1 MRENRWFVLA
11 ILFIARFVLGYQ
23 FQSAGSVAPFLIRD
37 FDISYAQVGI
47 LVGLF
52 MLPGLVVSIPS
63 GILGRRFGDK
73 NVVLSGLA
81 LMAIGGGMSGI
92 AETFWMIL
100 TGRVLSGIGGVFL
113 FVLMTKMLTD
123 WFADKELYLGMAI
136 FIIGWPIGIA
146 AAQATQGHLAELQ
159 SWNVVFISSAVLVL
173 IAFSLMA
180 LFYLP
185 PSEQSQSVS
194 SPRGRLSHPEI
205 GLVCIAGLI
214 WMFLNGAY
222 LVMLSFGPAQ
232 LIERGI
238 SIVGAGF
245 VVSVMSWVFMFALP
259 AGGYVATRYQV
270 PNLMMVGGL
279 AVSAVVGALI
289 PFMPSPLLTFALFGI
304 AFAAATPIIA
314 SLPAEVLEPRN
325 RGPGFGVYWLWY
337 FGGLPVLT
345 ALGGVLKDL
354 TGTAAASVIFAAAM
368 MLMCLLL
375 LGVFRFLQS
384 RWVLWPQGMA
394 PRNR

>member
-1 MRENRWFVLA
+1 MKTTFQDCSSARCPCVA
-11 ILFIARFVLGYQ
+11 CAAAMPIGQPMIKIAMPRYNSLSAN
-23 FQSAGSVAPFLIRD
+23 QS
-37 FDISYAQVGI
+37 
-47 LVGLF
+47 
-52 MLPGLVVSIPS
+52 VSIFVINTKRKTPP
-63 GILGRRFGDK
+63 IP
-73 NVVLSGLA
+73 LSTRPVRIIQKVS
-81 LMAIGGGMSGI
+81 AIPEIPPPTAIS
-92 AETFWMIL
+92 A
-100 TGRVLSGIGGVFL
+100 
-113 FVLMTKMLTD
+113 KP
-123 WFADKELYLGMAI
+123 YLGMAI

-185 PSEQSQSVS
+185 PSEQSRSVS

-289 PFMPSPLLTFALFGI
+289 PYMPSPLLTFALFGI

-345 ALGGVLKDL
+345 ALGGGLKDL

-384 RWVLWPQGMA
+384 RWVLWPQGME
-394 PRNR
+394 PR